1 MYGQFRNSG
10 ITRLYSY
17 AKALQW
23 YKDTPPIRGDG
34 RNAGLRPLGHRNKMQ
49 FQLRMQGDAVECV
62 CYDTPVVTF
71 HPDGII
77 AIKDG
82 GYVSQTT
89 AHFIRDVLGLG
100 ASVAD
105 KDLVISVNGNDYRLK
120 SGMKLKEGELGTY
133 EVVESAPHDVY
144 HIDRKKLNALR
155 KQVQPYRTFLVGM
168 IKMRE
173 PVFEI
178 DELCE
183 ALVEM
188 GHRKGDNWGVE
199 LTPWR
204 QDVSQVLP
212 RLQAFFEVISQEDKE
227 GNWYRASLQMLWS
240 GDSYRTK
247 LHVRVDAALRR
258 LDDLLIATHPE
269 VLLVSQ
275 CEPGVFQ
282 KNAYERFRPYK
293 ELKA

>member
-1 MYGQFRNSG
+1 MYGQYRNSG
-10 ITRLYSY
+10 IYSLSTY
-17 AKALQW
+17 EEACARYDNVK
-23 YKDTPPIRGDG
+23 PIAGKG

-49 FQLRMQGDAVECV
+49 FQIRKTGDVIECV

-71 HPDGII
+71 HPDGVI
-77 AIKDG
+77 AIKDD

-89 AHFIRDVLGLG
+89 AHFIRDVLGIG

-144 HIDRKKLNALR
+144 HVDRKKLNALR

-178 DELCE
+178 DELIE
-183 ALVEM
+183 VLVEM
-188 GHRKGDNWGVE
+188 GYRKGDNWGVE

-204 QDVSQVLP
+204 QDVDQVLP
-212 RLQAFFEVISQEDKE
+212 RLQAFFEVISQEDKG